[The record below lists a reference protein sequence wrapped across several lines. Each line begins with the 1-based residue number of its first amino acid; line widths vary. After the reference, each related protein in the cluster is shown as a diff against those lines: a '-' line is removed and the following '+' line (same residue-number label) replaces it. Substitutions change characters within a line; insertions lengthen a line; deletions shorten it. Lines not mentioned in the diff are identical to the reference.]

1 MSAPV
6 RAGPTAFGLTPA
18 TVIALIAGL
27 SMLQPLS
34 TDLYLPT
41 LPSIAGD
48 FGASVAAVQ
57 WTLSLFIA
65 VFGIWQLVAGPLTDR
80 YGRRLP
86 IVFGVGLYAAASVL
100 AMTAPSLDVLIVA
113 RALQAIGACTG
124 LVGARGFVRDLFV
137 PSEGARVLAAA
148 ATIMSVA
155 PLIGPL
161 IGAQLA
167 GAFGWR
173 AAFAVLTAF
182 SLSLALFVVLKLP
195 ETNARLNP
203 HALAWRPM
211 LRTYRSVL
219 RSPTFIAY
227 TLAASATYAGLF
239 AFISG
244 SSFVLMRGLGL
255 SPTAYAFCFSL
266 MVAGYLTGTLI
277 CRRLLPRHGI
287 PRTIQFGGAL
297 QACAGLLMAGLAFAG
312 VHVAAAIAG
321 PMFVYGV
328 SHGMVQAPSQ
338 AGAVAPFPANAGSA
352 AALLGFGMML
362 IAAAVGAWIG
372 ASYDGTVYPLTLT
385 IATCALATA
394 TFAFT
399 LVRGHGDVSH
409 HG

>member
-1 MSAPV
+1 MSAPA
-6 RAGPTAFGLTPA
+6 RAGPATFGLTLA

-41 LPSIAGD
+41 LPSIATH

-65 VFGIWQLVAGPLTDR
+65 VFGVWQLFAGPLTDR
-80 YGRRLP
+80 YGRRRP
-86 IVFGVGLYAAASVL
+86 IAFGVALYAAASVL
-100 AMTAPSLDVLIVA
+100 AMTAPSLDVLIIG
-113 RALQAIGACTG
+113 RALQAIGACTC

-148 ATIMSVA
+148 ATIMSFA

-161 IGAQLA
+161 VGAQLA
-167 GAFGWR
+167 EAFGWR
-173 AAFAVLTAF
+173 AAFAVLTGF

-219 RSPTFIAY
+219 RSPAFVAY
-227 TLAASATYAGLF
+227 ALTASSTYAGLF

-244 SSFVLMRGLGL
+244 SSFVLMRALGL
-255 SPTAYAFCFSL
+255 SPMTYALCFSL
-266 MVAGYLTGTLI
+266 MVAGYLIGTLV
-277 CRRLLPRHGI
+277 CRRLLPRHGL
-287 PRTIQFGGAL
+287 PRTIEFGGAL
-297 QACAGLLMAGLAFAG
+297 QALAGLVMAGLALAG
-312 VHVAAAIAG
+312 VHVAAAIAA
-321 PMFVYGV
+321 PMFFYGV
-328 SHGMVQAPSQ
+328 SHGIVQPPSQ
-338 AGAVAPFPANAGSA
+338 AGAVAPFPANAGAA

-362 IAAAVGAWIG
+362 IAATVGAWIG
-372 ASYDGTVYPLTLT
+372 ASYNGTVYPLTLT
-385 IATCALATA
+385 IAACALATA
-394 TFAFT
+394 TFALT
-399 LVRGHGDVSH
+399 LVRRHGDVSH